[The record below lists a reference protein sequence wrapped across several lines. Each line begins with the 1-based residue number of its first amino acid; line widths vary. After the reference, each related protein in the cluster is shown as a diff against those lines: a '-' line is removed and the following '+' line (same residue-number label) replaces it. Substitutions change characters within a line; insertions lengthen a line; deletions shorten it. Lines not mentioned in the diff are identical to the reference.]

1 MVFCNIGGNFLLVM
15 CGCYASHDQ
24 LCMGIFYVMHAR
36 VSPRLYILYLFLLIM
51 YEKIFKLYFASLCL
65 RGCATLLWC
74 QNKTSPA
81 LPLLLHLLHLPF
93 FSSLMD
99 SQEYAQYNVS
109 SNKSDDPLSPF
120 SSFITS
126 TILDWS

>member
-1 MVFCNIGGNFLLVM
+1 MLVM

-24 LCMGIFYVMHAR
+24 LCMGIFSVMHAQ

-51 YEKIFKLYFASLCL
+51 YEKIFKLHFASLCL
-65 RGCATLLWC
+65 RRCATLLWC
-74 QNKTSPA
+74 QSKTSPA
-81 LPLLLHLLHLPF
+81 LPLLLHLLRLPF